1 MDQDYRKQAIG
12 AVSRPR
18 VYGLVGVVVLV
29 GGLALSGCKS
39 PAEYR
44 EKADDVAYDIIES
57 KQQEALGETE
67 PFRIERPSDIL
78 RRRLIEEQ
86 GLPISSGASLGTDE
100 LEPVAHWPDED
111 YPEASSSPDANIPVE
126 PNRPVR
132 ISLVE
137 ALAIAARNSPD
148 YQSRK
153 EDVFR
158 TALDLDLE
166 RNNFRNI
173 FSAGADSSLT
183 RDTAG
188 PQETTTLVSGGSAG
202 VTRTLKNGLDISSVV
217 ALDLLNLLTQGG
229 SSTLGLSSDTSIFLP
244 LLRGAGRFI
253 VTEPLTQAERNVVY
267 EIWDFER
274 FRRTFAVNIA
284 QDYYS
289 VLRQVDALT
298 NAENN
303 YRSAVQ
309 SARYARRQADAGRL
323 PQIQVD
329 QAVQRELSGRS
340 GWIAAQEQLK
350 SSLDS
355 FKVTLGLPTDALIAL
370 DPNELVALRERAAQY
385 VELMRAATKAEA
397 AEQVPPADAEVEL
410 IPPDQAE
417 AGPYEIDE
425 ETAIRLALENRLDLK
440 IANDT
445 VQDAQRQVVVAADA
459 LRAGLNLTGRAKLE
473 DNDEDGTLRL
483 QEGGVYSVG
492 LALDLPLERTRER
505 NTYRNSLITL
515 ERTTRS
521 VQALEDNIKLAVRN
535 ELRTL
540 LQSREALKIQAQ
552 SVVIAENS
560 VRNATLLLEAGRTQI
575 RDLLE
580 AQDDLLSAQNQLTR
594 AVVDYRIAEL
604 QFQRDLDLL
613 RITREG
619 LIQEYPPEEIRHDS

>member
-1 MDQDYRKQAIG
+1 MDQDYRKRAIG

-44 EKADDVAYDIIES
+44 EKADDVAYDIIEN

-158 TALDLDLE
+158 TALDLDLA

-173 FSAGADSSLT
+173 FSAEADSSLT

-244 LLRGAGRFI
+244 LLSGAGRFI

-385 VELMRAATKAEA
+385 VELMRTATKAEA

-459 LRAGLNLTGRAKLE
+459 LRAGLNLTGRARLE
-473 DNDEDGTLRL
+473 DNDEDGALRL